1 MPHPPTHIPIPLPP
15 GARGWVVVNEGSHP
29 QCTQSE
35 KGFILGCNVDIGKRT
50 AFYRIQHRI
59 WIFFLV
65 MIFHPGNFLLG
76 LLGWREKHRAVNP
89 PSQSPIWEEKVKGMT
104 GLSIKEGGKTDCVRD
119 AKSWEH

>member
-1 MPHPPTHIPIPLPP
+1 
-15 GARGWVVVNEGSHP
+15 VVNEGSHP

-65 MIFHPGNFLLG
+65 MIFSPWELFIGPPWLE
-76 LLGWREKHRAVNP
+76 RETQSRE
-89 PSQSPIWEEKVKGMT
+89 SPIPVPNPGGE
-104 GLSIKEGGKTDCVRD
+104 SEGDDRSV
-119 AKSWEH
+119 H